1 MYQDYIPPTSYKLA
15 FQPQLH
21 SLSDDLIWSA
31 DLRLFKRKKV
41 FDSSA
46 VKQEK
51 TSETY
56 ENIEIYYVSYTRGI
70 DEKDKANYILI
81 SSKDVDIHTEGYES
95 FDVTTALRN
104 WIAEDITGVLELEV
118 VLKCPQSVSSGLLFL
133 PSLEFLGEDKTVN
146 HTAQLVIATLMED
159 ELLET
164 NAHTGPVRLK
174 RQSKIDNN
182 FCLAHPEEPNC
193 CLRRLEIN
201 FRRDLGWSW
210 ILAPR
215 RFRPNYCQGL
225 CPFFWPSASTSAL
238 LLTRYRGLNPTAAVQ
253 PCCVA
258 ASLRPLTVLMVING
272 RIFLEELSGM
282 IVESC
287 ICR

>member
-15 FQPQLH
+15 FEPDLL
-21 SLSDDLIWSA
+21 SLNDELIWSA
-31 DLRLFKRKKV
+31 DLRLFKRKKE
-41 FDSSA
+41 FESSS

-51 TSETY
+51 ASEVF

-70 DEKDKANYILI
+70 DEKNEANYILI
-81 SSKDVDIHTEGYES
+81 SSRDVDVHTEGYES
-95 FDVTTALRN
+95 FDVTMAVRN
-104 WIAEDITGVLELEV
+104 WMGEDTSGVLELEV
-118 VLKCPQSVSSGLLFL
+118 LLKCPQSVSSGLFFL
-133 PSLEFLGEDKTVN
+133 PSVEFIGEDEKIN

-159 ELLET
+159 ELFESNT
-164 NAHTGPVRLK
+164 HTGQVRLK
-174 RQSKIDNN
+174 RQSRIDND

-238 LLTRYRGLNPTAAVQ
+238 LLSRYRGLNPTAAIE

-272 RIFLEELSGM
+272 KILLEELSGM